1 MGQSEEKRMVS
12 SALRY
17 PFFLIGLA
25 ILVLGEL
32 VGFELKVSAASELVI
47 AIVGFL
53 FLILSVAIR

>member
-1 MGQSEEKRMVS
+1 MVS

-32 VGFELKVSAASELVI
+32 VGFESKVSVASELVI

>member
-1 MGQSEEKRMVS
+1 MVS